1 MDQPMSKSLK
11 PGQVTPQSG
20 IYRPS
25 GGGSEVALS
34 KGDRVPPTKPGG
46 TYTLTTPTKP
56 AKK

>member
-1 MDQPMSKSLK
+1 MSKSLK

-25 GGGSEVALS
+25 SGGTEVALS

-56 AKK
+56 GKK